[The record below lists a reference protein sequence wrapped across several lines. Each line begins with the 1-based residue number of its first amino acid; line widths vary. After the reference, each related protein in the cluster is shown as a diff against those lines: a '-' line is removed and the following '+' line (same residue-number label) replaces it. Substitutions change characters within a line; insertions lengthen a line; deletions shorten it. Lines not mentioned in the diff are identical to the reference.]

1 MPLPFLIDPPMVL
14 YLVINVKELVQGIE
28 QHFWSVAFPHDV
40 LMPQSVTLHGGHLK
54 ACDAL

>member
-1 MPLPFLIDPPMVL
+1 MVL

-28 QHFWSVAFPHDV
+28 QHFQSVALPHDV
-40 LMPQSVTLHGGHLK
+40 LVPQGVMLHGGHLK